1 MHTTNSCFE
10 NYFSKTNL
18 RYSPNLIQSRRIEY
32 FENNSSMIFEDV
44 RKLFC
49 NNLQRVSHIVKDN
62 DKIPFRRKVIKIM
75 WGQTNLNEIKD
86 RLNNTI

>member
-1 MHTTNSCFE
+1 
-10 NYFSKTNL
+10 
-18 RYSPNLIQSRRIEY
+18 
-32 FENNSSMIFEDV
+32 MIFEDV

-62 DKIPFRRKVIKIM
+62 GKIPFRRKVIKIM